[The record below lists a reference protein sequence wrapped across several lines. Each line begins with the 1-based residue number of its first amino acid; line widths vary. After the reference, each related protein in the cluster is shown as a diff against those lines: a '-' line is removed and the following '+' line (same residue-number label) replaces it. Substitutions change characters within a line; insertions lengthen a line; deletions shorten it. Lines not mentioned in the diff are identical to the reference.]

1 MRVLVIGA
9 SGYLGGAVA
18 LRLVRDGHAVTAL
31 VRDIAKAEPMTR
43 AGLALRPGSLDD
55 AADLKRAVAD
65 ADAVINAADS
75 DHAPGVTAILEAI
88 AGTAK
93 TFIHTSGISVT
104 GDRAAGAGGGI
115 IRDEDTVYEPIPERA
130 ARYAIDATV
139 RGAAS
144 RGCRPMVVCCPLVY
158 GPPAWPGRESV
169 QLPHLVSDARERG
182 VARYIGAGEARWSY
196 CHIDDIA
203 EAYALALANG
213 HAGGLY
219 YPESGEQSWASWRR
233 ASAACWMC
241 RLQPGRWT
249 RRLPPGDRVRCGP
262 TAPMRAP
269 AGCKSAKSRVDAAI
283 LTISMRTFADWQVK
297 SSER

>member
-1 MRVLVIGA
+1 M
-9 SGYLGGAVA
+9 
-18 LRLVRDGHAVTAL
+18 
-31 VRDIAKAEPMTR
+31 AE
-43 AGLALRPGSLDD
+43 
-55 AADLKRAVAD
+55 

-75 DHAPGVTAILEAI
+75 DHAAGVTAILEAI

-104 GDRAAGAGGGI
+104 GDRAAGAGGGM
-115 IRDEDTVYEPIPERA
+115 IRDEDTAYEPIPERA
-130 ARYAIDATV
+130 ARFAIDAAV
-139 RGAAS
+139 RGAAA
-144 RGCRPMVVCCPLVY
+144 RGCRPIVICCPLVY

-169 QLPHLVSDARERG
+169 QLPHLVKDARERG
-182 VARYIGAGEARWSY
+182 VARYIGAGEARWSH

-203 EAYALALANG
+203 EAYALALAKG
-213 HAGGLY
+213 QAGRASTIRRAASSPG
-219 YPESGEQSWASWRR
+219 PSWRR

-262 TAPMRAP
+262 TAPMPAP
-269 AGCKSAKSRVDAAI
+269 AGCESAKIWGGRPI